1 MKAAPATTGPTD
13 YKAKYEGFN
22 NVQPTNNIEV
32 DKVIDSV
39 GEAAKDLYK
48 GVKPKV
54 KEVVDKAEPKVK
66 ETIKEADTKVAQ
78 AIVDSKDKVVDV
90 SQAVKAKADEI
101 MSSTSQKASAE
112 QIADQIVKDIKE
124 KSN

>member
-1 MKAAPATTGPTD
+1 MKANPVSTDPTD
-13 YKAKYEGFN
+13 YKAKYEGLN
-22 NVQPTNNIEV
+22 NASPINNLEV

-66 ETIKEADTKVAQ
+66 ETIKEADSKATQV
-78 AIVDSKDKVVDV
+78 IVDSKDKVVEV
-90 SQAVKAKADEI
+90 SQAVKTKADEI
-101 MSSTSQKASAE
+101 MSSTS
-112 QIADQIVKDIKE
+112 
-124 KSN
+124 